1 MPADL
6 PVHRIV
12 NDSDNFG
19 TVLVSSLQQRYSP
32 CMREHIE
39 QHGLRPRSASTRPSK
54 QTPETH
60 GHRLLE
66 IVVYDKCC
74 RIGGSLRLDDLADSE
89 IGDWTMPNYRGG
101 VPLRGVS
108 GLVGR
113 RQRYGDADHCGTAG
127 GLITGA
133 DWLIVCCGS
142 DIRARTH

>member
-1 MPADL
+1 MIWAPL
-6 PVHRIV
+6 
-12 NDSDNFG
+12 
-19 TVLVSSLQQRYSP
+19 LVSSSRSGYSGH
-32 CMREHIE
+32 MGEHIE
-39 QHGLRPRSASTRPSK
+39 QQGLRRVRIA
-54 QTPETH
+54 QTPETF
-60 GHRLLE
+60 GRRLLE